1 MRHDSRANTRRGQ
14 RWMKPRA
21 AFVALIVTAMFAG
34 ASPAHGNT
42 VTALS
47 WDHDPT
53 GQTTVTVVCA
63 EDIPSSSFRSYT
75 LDDPPRAVIV
85 MEDVQPVVDPAEL
98 LIEDRH
104 VKRIRMVHHP
114 ERRPLELLLVFDLQ
128 SDSAEIVEIRH
139 DGDRITAVVGLP
151 ESTAPV
157 IAAGSTAHSPILTPV
172 LESTET
178 ATPTEIPVA
187 TATSPPTPT
196 ETAAPSPTPTHTPTQ
211 TPTPSPLP
219 TYPDRPAPPVLPVVP
234 PPSTPTAAPSPPE
247 KTRVDATPTPDPDP
261 HVAERVVDIAAS
273 IRGDGSTLLR
283 ITADGRIPQGS
294 ARYLEVS
301 GDPPRMVITIHGLSA
316 PDLPRSIEIDDHN
329 IERIRLIHDAE
340 TIDGELHLVLHL
352 TGSQISVENM
362 QQVGPNL
369 VVLLTPTGGET
380 VAP

>member
-1 MRHDSRANTRRGQ
+1 
-14 RWMKPRA
+14 MKA
-21 AFVALIVTAMFAG
+21 QTALVALIVTVMIAG
-34 ASPAHGNT
+34 ASPARGNT

-53 GQTTVTVVCA
+53 GNTTVTVICA
-63 EDIPSSSFRSYT
+63 EEIATSSFRSYT

-85 MEDVQPVVDPAEL
+85 MEGVRPISDPAEL
-98 LIEDRH
+98 LIEDRY
-104 VKRIRMVHHP
+104 VKRIRLVHHP
-114 ERRPLELLLVFDLQ
+114 ERRPHELLLVFDLQ
-128 SDSAEIVEIRH
+128 SDSAAIVEIQH
-139 DGDRITAVVGLP
+139 DGERITAVIGLP
-151 ESTAPV
+151 ASTAPV
-157 IAAGSTAHSPILTPV
+157 IAASSIAHSPTLTPTPTPV
-172 LESTET
+172 LESTVT
-178 ATPTEIPVA
+178 ATPPETPVA

-196 ETAAPSPTPTHTPTQ
+196 ETAAPSPTPTQTSTQ
-211 TPTPSPLP
+211 TSTPSPLP

-247 KTRVDATPTPDPDP
+247 ETRVDATPTPDPDP

-301 GDPPRMVITIHGLSA
+301 GDPPRMVITIRGLSA
-316 PDLPRSIEIDDHN
+316 PDLPRSIEIGDRN

-369 VVLLTPTGGET
+369 VVQLTPTGGET
-380 VAP
+380 VTP